1 MLLAQEGILCSE
13 QSLNPPSQFK
23 SKNKKRRN
31 TTGSEQSAEK
41 LEVMVHGAE
50 LSGYS
55 PVTYVLLGAQGPR
68 SHILRDEP
76 RNRTFIPHGRSL
88 LTPQHN
94 RTGVLETLQC
104 KSTPSTQI
112 SAELTGTDNRHKG
125 FWRREHQLVDFC
137 RWGMRV
143 AAKPPRRPSP
153 DTSLRNGDL

>member
-41 LEVMVHGAE
+41 LEVVIHGAE

-55 PVTYVLLGAQGPR
+55 QVTYILLGAQGAQ
-68 SHILRDEP
+68 SHILRDGP
-76 RNRTFIPHGRSL
+76 RDRTFIPHGRSL

-94 RTGVLETLQC
+94 ITGVLETLQC
-104 KSTPSTQI
+104 KSIPSTQI
-112 SAELTGTDNRHKG
+112 SAELIGTDNHHKG
-125 FWRREHQLVDFC
+125 FWSREHQLVDFYK
-137 RWGMRV
+137 WGMRV
-143 AAKPPRRPSP
+143 AAKPPRRPNHN
-153 DTSLRNGDL
+153 TSLRNGDL